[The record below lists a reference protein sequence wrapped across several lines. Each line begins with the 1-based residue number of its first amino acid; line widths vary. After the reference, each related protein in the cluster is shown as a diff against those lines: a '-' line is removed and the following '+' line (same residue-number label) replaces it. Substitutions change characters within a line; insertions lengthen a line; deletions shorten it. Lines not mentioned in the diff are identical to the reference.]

1 MQVLHQK
8 IGKLKKNRLHTF
20 PHSRAKGTSM
30 QELDFFNLHEMENIL
45 LLTVITS

>member
-1 MQVLHQK
+1 MQVLHQE
-8 IGKLKKNRLHTF
+8 IGKRKKNRLHTF
-20 PHSRAKGTSM
+20 PIPTQKGTSM